1 MNRFEYCGPV
11 RAWIGFTTLALA
23 IVVGGC
29 GGGDSG
35 PARYELSGTVTFDG
49 QPVPYGNITITPDT
63 SQGNTGPGSFAQIRD
78 GRYQTASDAG
88 TVGGPH
94 VLTVTGLKAV
104 PGSEGVDPADIMLFD
119 SFEVVIDLPKEDK
132 PLDIAVPATAAAR

>member
-1 MNRFEYCGPV
+1 MNRFGYRGP
-11 RAWIGFTTLALA
+11 AWIWVGLGLLALA
-23 IVVGGC
+23 VVASGC
-29 GGGDSG
+29 GGGNSG
-35 PARYELSGTVTFDG
+35 PARYKLSGTVTFDG

-63 SQGNTGPGSFAQIRD
+63 SKGNSGPGSFAQIRD

-104 PGSEGVDPADIMLFD
+104 PGTEGVDPDDIMLFD
-119 SFEVVIDLPKEDK
+119 SHEVTVDLPKENTTH
-132 PLDIAVPATAAAR
+132 DIAVPSSAAAR